1 MYVRISH
8 DPFSEYHNFILSS
21 KEMDPDSQLDAAVR
35 SLSLKKQDLVNV
47 TLVCESCGHVLY
59 MDDCRQGVF
68 KLGEK
73 PGWLCTLCRDKQ
85 KCSFYEVTQISCK
98 LHR

>member
-1 MYVRISH
+1 
-8 DPFSEYHNFILSS
+8 
-21 KEMDPDSQLDAAVR
+21 MDPDSQLDAAVR
-35 SLSLKKQDLVNV
+35 SLSLSSKKQDLVNV

-59 MDDCRQGVF
+59 MDDCRQGLF